1 MASSRSKK
9 RGGGGGGGGRPPQNG
24 VTDAG
29 AGGSRGEAVTGGG
42 TAATS
47 NVAPNGAVLEAAEA
61 PPSLPSS
68 PPDGPGGGAKKAATD
83 GGGSA
88 DSVVTGVATAAAAST
103 AVGSERTGMEGAKG
117 GAPSGAV
124 TEAVGGSKP
133 ASAAVDVLSGSVE
146 HAAHANESS
155 ERVKPAA
162 VAGTSESA
170 NSASKERAAPLGANV
185 DAAMRG
191 ANAGTANGKGSA
203 VIMGAAAA
211 GAAVAGVHAIG
222 RDPLDGGS
230 HGGAGGGGSAVA
242 AAPPP
247 STATPA
253 AQANGGSWSSG
264 ARIHSS
270 GGRDTDMDDRMAA
283 AVSAGIEASRARV
296 RLLEERAAVKE
307 AEREAAAARAAL
319 AAAEAEAAAGGT
331 GGGGVASGGGAADR
345 GRLGDLVRED
355 GSVDL
360 PALRAKV
367 AAAVDKLGE
376 TWSRLNG
383 EAPARV
389 GDDQDEEA
397 VASAIAARK
406 VALAVAASVDASSR
420 QDAIDVLER
429 ELQEASKAR
438 EAVLRKEDQLGKLIR
453 AKEIRAM
460 DDSVSRVRRTLAVQV
475 LALEMEKAYA
485 SLASEV
491 EAASEPVEER
501 LLVADFGELDLR
513 LAPLVV
519 FADMGEPLLID
530 DDDLGQLAAEIQYLK
545 VRMGLGDDFYSATID
560 WPRVKK
566 YIKESFSKA
575 KDGAEFYIR
584 GFKLVGGDSIYAARL
599 IRKAAMGRTLLPREV
614 RTLRRTG
621 RDLLAVIPF
630 SIILIAPL
638 TPLGH
643 VLIFSFLQRF
653 FPDFFPSTFNERRQ
667 ALMRRHEELRKTISA
682 ASESGEVVSQAD
694 VHLAD

>member
-1 MASSRSKK
+1 M
-9 RGGGGGGGGRPPQNG
+9 
-24 VTDAG
+24 G
-29 AGGSRGEAVTGGG
+29 A
-42 TAATS
+42 
-47 NVAPNGAVLEAAEA
+47 NGAE
-61 PPSLPSS
+61 
-68 PPDGPGGGAKKAATD
+68 
-83 GGGSA
+83 GGSA
-88 DSVVTGVATAAAAST
+88 GKTVAGGGTAAAAST
-103 AVGSERTGMEGAKG
+103 ADAVPREAKKADKG
-117 GAPSGAV
+117 GTAAAAATAGVPLGTV
-124 TEAVGGSKP
+124 TEA
-133 ASAAVDVLSGSVE
+133 
-146 HAAHANESS
+146 S
-155 ERVKPAA
+155 E
-162 VAGTSESA
+162 EMH
-170 NSASKERAAPLGANV
+170 SAS
-185 DAAMRG
+185 
-191 ANAGTANGKGSA
+191 
-203 VIMGAAAA
+203 AAA
-211 GAAVAGVHAIG
+211 GAAAGAVTGAVKGGASAPALVSAPADGPSGAVKKTGAEERAAVEAVSGADTKAATRVAEAGTTKGKGAAVAVGAAATVGAAAVVHAF
-222 RDPLDGGS
+222 DPIDND
-230 HGGAGGGGSAVA
+230 GAGGGGRVSAAEPPPTAAASAVD
-242 AAPPP
+242 
-247 STATPA
+247 AT
-253 AQANGGSWSSG
+253 GGGESSSVVRVHG
-264 ARIHSS
+264 N
-270 GGRDTDMDDRMAA
+270 GGRDTDMDDTMAA

-319 AAAEAEAAAGGT
+319 AAAEAEAAAATIAGGDA
-331 GGGGVASGGGAADR
+331 ASGGGITER
-345 GRLGDLVRED
+345 SRLGDLVRED

-367 AAAVDKLGE
+367 AAAVDKVGE

-420 QDAIDVLER
+420 QDAIDALER
-429 ELQEASKAR
+429 ELQETSKAR

-491 EAASEPVEER
+491 EAASEPEEER

-519 FADMGEPLLID
+519 FAEMGEPLLID

-566 YIKESFSKA
+566 YIKESFSKT
-575 KDGAEFYIR
+575 KEGAEFYAR

-682 ASESGEVVSQAD
+682 ASDSGEDVSQAD

>member
-1 MASSRSKK
+1 MAEQRS
-9 RGGGGGGGGRPPQNG
+9 
-24 VTDAG
+24 
-29 AGGSRGEAVTGGG
+29 
-42 TAATS
+42 
-47 NVAPNGAVLEAAEA
+47 
-61 PPSLPSS
+61 
-68 PPDGPGGGAKKAATD
+68 
-83 GGGSA
+83 
-88 DSVVTGVATAAAAST
+88 
-103 AVGSERTGMEGAKG
+103 
-117 GAPSGAV
+117 
-124 TEAVGGSKP
+124 
-133 ASAAVDVLSGSVE
+133 
-146 HAAHANESS
+146 
-155 ERVKPAA
+155 
-162 VAGTSESA
+162 
-170 NSASKERAAPLGANV
+170 
-185 DAAMRG
+185 
-191 ANAGTANGKGSA
+191 
-203 VIMGAAAA
+203 
-211 GAAVAGVHAIG
+211 
-222 RDPLDGGS
+222 
-230 HGGAGGGGSAVA
+230 
-242 AAPPP
+242 
-247 STATPA
+247 
-253 AQANGGSWSSG
+253 
-264 ARIHSS
+264 
-270 GGRDTDMDDRMAA
+270 
-283 AVSAGIEASRARV
+283 
-296 RLLEERAAVKE
+296 
-307 AEREAAAARAAL
+307 
-319 AAAEAEAAAGGT
+319 
-331 GGGGVASGGGAADR
+331 
-345 GRLGDLVRED
+345 RLGDLVRED

-367 AAAVDKLGE
+367 AAAVDKVGE

-389 GDDQDEEA
+389 GEDLDEEA
-397 VASAIAARK
+397 IASAVAARK

-420 QDAIDVLER
+420 QDAIDTLER
-429 ELQEASKAR
+429 ELQESSKAR

-491 EAASEPVEER
+491 EAASEPEEER

-566 YIKESFSKA
+566 YVKESFSKT
-575 KDGAEFYIR
+575 KEGAEFYFR
-584 GFKLVGGDSIYAARL
+584 GFKLVGGDSLYAARL
-599 IRKAAMGRTLLPREV
+599 IRKAALGRTLLPREV

-682 ASESGEVVSQAD
+682 ATDSGEDVSQAD
-694 VHLAD
+694 VHLADIGIHPTCSPSLLCFLCSSSHRSSRPVVSILLRRAPRYFPLPPPALPPRARAGRMGGHPRGVLGTPTPRRGRCCRPRGRGWCCGMRSSSRSSTSGRPSCP

>member
-1 MASSRSKK
+1 M
-9 RGGGGGGGGRPPQNG
+9 
-24 VTDAG
+24 TDAAEGRKSASATAGSPLASVAPAAPADELAG
-29 AGGSRGEAVTGGG
+29 AAKPAA
-42 TAATS
+42 AATGLPS
-47 NVAPNGAVLEAAEA
+47 GAAELVAKERAATVEAAPGAVLEAAT
-61 PPSLPSS
+61 
-68 PPDGPGGGAKKAATD
+68 GGAAAGTTASKAA
-83 GGGSA
+83 
-88 DSVVTGVATAAAAST
+88 
-103 AVGSERTGMEGAKG
+103 AV
-117 GAPSGAV
+117 
-124 TEAVGGSKP
+124 
-133 ASAAVDVLSGSVE
+133 
-146 HAAHANESS
+146 
-155 ERVKPAA
+155 
-162 VAGTSESA
+162 
-170 NSASKERAAPLGANV
+170 
-185 DAAMRG
+185 
-191 ANAGTANGKGSA
+191 
-203 VIMGAAAA
+203 AA
-211 GAAVAGVHAIG
+211 GAALVGAAAVG
-222 RDPLDGGS
+222 RAADADPLDGGGRDGS
-230 HGGAGGGGSAVA
+230 GGGGGVVAA
-242 AAPPP
+242 AAPP
-247 STATPA
+247 TAA
-253 AQANGGSWSSG
+253 AADAADATGGSGSSSG
-264 ARIHSS
+264 VRAL
-270 GGRDTDMDDRMAA
+270 GGGRRDTDMDDTMAA
-283 AVSAGIEASRARV
+283 AVSAAIEASRARV

-319 AAAEAEAAAGGT
+319 AAAEAEAAAAAAAGADG
-331 GGGGVASGGGAADR
+331 ASGGGVVAEQR
-345 GRLGDLVRED
+345 SRLGDLVRED

-367 AAAVDKLGE
+367 AAAVDKVGE

-389 GDDQDEEA
+389 GEDLDEEA
-397 VASAIAARK
+397 IASAVAARK

-420 QDAIDVLER
+420 QDAIDTLER
-429 ELQEASKAR
+429 ELQESSKAR

-491 EAASEPVEER
+491 EAASEPEEER

-566 YIKESFSKA
+566 YIKESFSKT
-575 KDGAEFYIR
+575 KEGAEFYFR
-584 GFKLVGGDSIYAARL
+584 GFKLVGGDSLYAARL
-599 IRKAAMGRTLLPREV
+599 IRKAALGRTLLPREV

-682 ASESGEVVSQAD
+682 ATDSGEDVSQAD